1 MLVVQISIFEC
12 CFGCE
17 LQGII
22 GKGTEEASRTICV
35 DLMFHRCFEIK
46 KAGFLFNYP

>member
-12 CFGCE
+12 CLGCE

-22 GKGTEEASRTICV
+22 GKGREETSRTIYM

-46 KAGFLFNYP
+46 KAEFLFNYP